1 MQERNNVWAG
11 VAMMALVGGVVT
23 ALLYTDRGRQSLTR
37 LEDALDDFSRSLQHL
52 RGAVQKAGQVA
63 AQGIDVATEGMD
75 AVSGLIGR
83 TERRLGPSVAH

>member
-37 LEDALDDFSRSLQHL
+37 LEDALDDFSRSLQHF

-63 AQGIDVATEGMD
+63 AQGMDVATEGMD
-75 AVSGLIGR
+75 AVSSLIGR
-83 TERRLGPSVAH
+83 TERRLGPSVTH